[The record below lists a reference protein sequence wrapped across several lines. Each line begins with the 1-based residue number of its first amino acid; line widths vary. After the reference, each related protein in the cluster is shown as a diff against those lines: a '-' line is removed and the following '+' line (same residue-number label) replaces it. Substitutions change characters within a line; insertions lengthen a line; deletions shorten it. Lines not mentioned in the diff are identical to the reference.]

1 MIKRLAVAMGAIAF
15 VTMLGLGTSRLAM
28 AGDKVCPLQVK
39 GMQCSMCAGS
49 VAAALKSVPG
59 VKSAKVDYKSARAEV
74 IADDSVK
81 SAQLVGAV
89 KKAGFQATPLS
100 VAP

>member
-1 MIKRLAVAMGAIAF
+1 MIKRVATAMAAIVVA
-15 VTMLGLGTSRLAM
+15 TMLGVGISGLAQ

-59 VKSAKVDYKSARAEV
+59 VKSAKVDYKTARAEV
-74 IADDSVK
+74 VADDTVK
-81 SAQLVGAV
+81 PAQLVGAV
-89 KKAGFQATPLS
+89 RKAGFQATPLS
-100 VAP
+100 AAP

>member
-1 MIKRLAVAMGAIAF
+1 MIKRVAVATVAIAL
-15 VTMLGLGTSRLAM
+15 VTMLDLWPGGLAM

-59 VKSAKVDYKSARAEV
+59 VKSAKVDYKTARAQV
-74 IADDSVK
+74 VADDTVTP
-81 SAQLVGAV
+81 AQLVGAV
-89 KKAGFQATPLS
+89 RKAGFQAAPLS